1 MKTSTHALLAVIS
14 ASAFLTTGCDRLANY
29 PVGSTDTPPI
39 TVPTGQPTVSPS
51 DAPTATPSA
60 GPTVSPSDTP
70 TTTPTVAPS
79 ESPSA
84 SPTASATASPTSSPS
99 ASATPT
105 ASPTASPSASASPTG
120 PRTVFALTNN
130 NLLLSF
136 NSNAPANVL
145 ATTGLS
151 GLATGETILGI
162 DFRPAT
168 GALLGISNQN
178 KMYTIN
184 TTTGV
189 VTQVGTTAFT
199 PVLSGTH
206 VGFDFNPTVDRIRVH
221 TDLRQDLRLHPETGA
236 VAAVDTALAYA
247 AGDVGAGAAA
257 SIAGTAYT
265 NSVAG
270 ATSTVLFAID
280 SERDSLVRLN
290 NPNDGQLT
298 TVGPLNISTTSDIGF
313 DIAADGAAYAS
324 LTTGT
329 ASTFYTLNLTNG
341 GANLVGAIGTG
352 NQVIVALAVQ

>member
-1 MKTSTHALLAVIS
+1 MKTATHALLAVIS

-29 PVGSTDTPPI
+29 PVGSTETPPI

-60 GPTVSPSDTP
+60 NPTVAPSDAP

-84 SPTASATASPTSSPS
+84 SPTASATASPSSSPS
-99 ASATPT
+99 ASAT

-136 NSNAPANVL
+136 NSNAPANIT

-162 DFRPAT
+162 DFRPVN

-178 KMYTIN
+178 KIYTIN
-184 TTTGV
+184 TSTGV

-247 AGDVGAGAAA
+247 AGDVGVGAAA

-298 TVGPLNISTTSDIGF
+298 TVGPLNVSTTSDIGF
-313 DIAADGAAYAS
+313 DIAADGTAYAS
-324 LTTGT
+324 LTSGT

-341 GANLVGAIGTG
+341 GANLVGTIGTA